1 MKRTILFII
10 IAMLLVSS
18 LNIVY
23 GLPGK
28 KLRGKFLE
36 SDVPGTNF
44 KQITFTPYYSN
55 VDEDEESTYYIY
67 LPSGYFIEGSSASY
81 VADRNGSYPF
91 TVYDG
96 SKKET
101 FVYNVKNI
109 EESGGNDDEEI
120 IPKDTK
126 LMYDYEKKQIV
137 FNLRL
142 NKLRTVTTPKGTSVS
157 NEINYYIGNL
167 KNNTPYNLSIK
178 IDEKPFNYKIVK
190 SGEFYLLIYISPVN
204 YDDYSTIVEYFGY
217 NFTNNEVYTVTPPKD
232 IYNDNGNYKVL
243 IKSDNSQ
250 HIFNINIDDID
261 FRRPSVDWKFYND
274 DMIAIEAEDD
284 FGLSYIITYDGKYV
298 ALNGK
303 EAEYNHP
310 EEIIYNGEYIF
321 VIVDKKGNR
330 TVENVEVKTKGRLK
344 TSKTRHAIK
353 LDVHDFKYT
362 DELFENKGIKYNN
375 KTEEVKLFEN
385 ILPAYMNGKSSEKF
399 SPDSSITRAEMV
411 TIFCRLNNLPY
422 DSSSYL
428 KSKFTDIKEHWARDY
443 ISMGSSKKYVSG
455 YKDKTFKPDNPVTR
469 AEFCQ
474 MLTKISDYKSLLNDI
489 PASTNKNY
497 VDLHSHWAEKEIIKI
512 SSRNLVLSSS
522 DYFYPD
528 EPITRGEVVYA
539 INTLYGLNPTHSE
552 LAYMNSL
559 YNKYYSF
566 QDIDNNNYYNDII
579 ISVVGM
585 YREKSE

>member
-44 KQITFTPYYSN
+44 KQITLTPYYSN
-55 VDEDEESTYYIY
+55 VDEDEQSTYYIY

-190 SGEFYLLIYISPVN
+190 SGFFIPLRRLL
-204 YDDYSTIVEYFGY
+204 
-217 NFTNNEVYTVTPPKD
+217 
-232 IYNDNGNYKVL
+232 
-243 IKSDNSQ
+243 
-250 HIFNINIDDID
+250 
-261 FRRPSVDWKFYND
+261 
-274 DMIAIEAEDD
+274 
-284 FGLSYIITYDGKYV
+284 
-298 ALNGK
+298 
-303 EAEYNHP
+303 
-310 EEIIYNGEYIF
+310 
-321 VIVDKKGNR
+321 
-330 TVENVEVKTKGRLK
+330 
-344 TSKTRHAIK
+344 
-353 LDVHDFKYT
+353 
-362 DELFENKGIKYNN
+362 
-375 KTEEVKLFEN
+375 
-385 ILPAYMNGKSSEKF
+385 
-399 SPDSSITRAEMV
+399 
-411 TIFCRLNNLPY
+411 
-422 DSSSYL
+422 
-428 KSKFTDIKEHWARDY
+428 
-443 ISMGSSKKYVSG
+443 
-455 YKDKTFKPDNPVTR
+455 
-469 AEFCQ
+469 
-474 MLTKISDYKSLLNDI
+474 
-489 PASTNKNY
+489 
-497 VDLHSHWAEKEIIKI
+497 
-512 SSRNLVLSSS
+512 
-522 DYFYPD
+522 
-528 EPITRGEVVYA
+528 
-539 INTLYGLNPTHSE
+539 
-552 LAYMNSL
+552 
-559 YNKYYSF
+559 
-566 QDIDNNNYYNDII
+566 
-579 ISVVGM
+579 
-585 YREKSE
+585 